1 MSQLE
6 PEDVV
11 PARARIAARII
22 ETPVMRSDALDAQL
36 GCEIFF
42 KCEQLQVTGSFKFR
56 GASHAVSLIDHDC
69 RGVATHSSGNH
80 GAALARAA
88 HERGLMAHV
97 VMPENA
103 VRFKVDAVRR
113 NGGTVHFCAPTQ
125 QAREAGLR
133 AWVEQGF
140 EAIPPY
146 DDDRIIAGQGSCAL
160 ELIEQVPQLD
170 VIIAPVGGGGLLAGT
185 ALAAARAQHGIRVLG
200 AEPAG
205 ADDTARSLA
214 SGHRVTEHQPR
225 TIADGLRALVGERNL
240 ALMQRYD
247 VEVITVDEDRI
258 IDAMGRIWSDLK
270 QVVEPSG
277 AIALAALI
285 RSVEAEPA
293 VWAGRRVGL
302 ILSGGN
308 LDIEPLLAT
317 CRDVASAQ

>member
-6 PEDVV
+6 PDDLVD
-11 PARARIAARII
+11 ARKTIAGQIV
-22 ETPVMRSDALDAQL
+22 ETPIMRSHALDQQL

-56 GASHAVSLIDHDC
+56 GASHAVSLLEKSC
-69 RGVATHSSGNH
+69 KGVATHSSGNH

-88 HERGLMAHV
+88 DHHGLSAEV
-97 VMPENA
+97 VMPESA

-113 NGGTVHFCAPTQ
+113 NGGTVHFCEATQ
-125 QAREAGLR
+125 QAREDGLR
-133 AWVEQGF
+133 AWVEQGY

-160 ELIEQVPQLD
+160 ELIEQVPDLD
-170 VIIAPVGGGGLLAGT
+170 VIIAPVGGGGLIAGT
-185 ALAAARAQHGIRVLG
+185 ALAAARSKGRILVLG

-214 SGHRVTEHQPR
+214 AGRRVDRHHPL

-240 ALMQRYD
+240 KLMQRFG
-247 VEVITVDEDRI
+247 VEVITVDEERI
-258 IDAMGRIWSDLK
+258 LDAMGQVWTLLK

-285 RSVEAEPA
+285 RAVAEEPDR
-293 VWAGRRVGL
+293 WKGRRVGL

-308 LDIEPLLAT
+308 LDVDPLINTYRPA
-317 CRDVASAQ
+317 ASEQ